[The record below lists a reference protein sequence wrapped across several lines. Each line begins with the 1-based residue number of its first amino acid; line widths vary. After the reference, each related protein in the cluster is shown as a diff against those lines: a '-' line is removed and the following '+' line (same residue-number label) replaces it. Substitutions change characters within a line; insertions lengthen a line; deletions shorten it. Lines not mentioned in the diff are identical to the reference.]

1 MTTNTTKAIF
11 LVSLLST
18 IVGGYLY
25 LEDVP
30 GSPTLLTIGVL
41 SQLVFTI
48 WALYEIWSKSNLV
61 QLDKIVW
68 TAAFVVLN
76 GIAGIFF
83 YFVYRDKMV
92 D

>member
-1 MTTNTTKAIF
+1 MTINTTKAIF